1 MGRLRVFSGK
11 DLCRFLSQHGFQQ
24 VRQRGSHAVMQK
36 RTEASTVTVPVPMHD
51 EVRIGTLQSI
61 IRQSGLAR
69 QLFEYEK
76 AVSPRNAENVPS
88 SDWL

>member
-11 DLCRFLSQHGFQQ
+11 ELCRLLSQHGFQQ

-36 RTEASTVTVPVPMHD
+36 RTDNSTVTVPVPMHD
-51 EVRIGTLQSI
+51 EIRIGTLQSI

-69 QLFEYEK
+69 QLFEHE
-76 AVSPRNAENVPS
+76 
-88 SDWL
+88 